1 MAKPV
6 PFLFDSCSLPLRG
19 IATLTL
25 SLLAVSGVCASSCAA
40 EIDFNQ
46 NIRPILQERCFACHG
61 VLKQESSLR
70 LDSAS
75 LLRKGSDSGEV
86 IDLEAVEQS
95 ELLIRVG
102 HKDESNRMPPEGQPL
117 AQEEIE
123 LIRQWIKAGARIPEN
138 DAAEVSPKEHWAF
151 QVPVKVKLES
161 GTKPVNPIDTLLDW
175 QRKQQGLTVIAGE
188 ADKSLLLR
196 RVYLDLIGVPP
207 IPAEVDAFLQD
218 ESDEAYE
225 KVVDQLLKSPHYGE
239 RWGRHWMDVWRYTD
253 WYGFE
258 GKVRHSQ
265 KHIWHWRDWI
275 VESLNADKGYDQMI
289 LEMLAADELYPVDRD
304 RLRATGFLARNYYLF
319 NRTTWLDST
328 IEHTG
333 KAFLGLTLNCCKCH
347 DHKYDPLTQ
356 EDYYRFRAIFEPH
369 QVRLDPMPGATDLE
383 QDGLPRVFDA
393 HPEAKTYLHIR
404 GNEKDEDRSKVL
416 SPGIPAFFD
425 NVVFQPAQIALPS
438 ESYQPATQDFVLAD
452 HLALLDSAA
461 SKVEAELQKAQDELT
476 ALRKKGPSQSRYDTF
491 KLEKS
496 NAWIDDS
503 FDQWDDLLWVV
514 KNGNWQVQE
523 GRLRQFETGLK
534 KPFFAATSRIVESRS
549 SHPQDFI
556 LEARF
561 SVSAGQ
567 KYKTI
572 GFRFDASETHE
583 KRVYLQGAPSQESK
597 VQVSFS
603 RDGKQHYPTQALEKI
618 PVQLNQVYTLRIAIR
633 NRLINVSLDGKHR
646 VSFEFPLDRQMG
658 KFQLASFDS
667 VAEFDSIR
675 VAKLPPAVEL
685 IPANGEIPLTLEQAE
700 RNVEW
705 AESKVRLA
713 HWKREMTIK
722 GVAADAAKA
731 KSNDP
736 STAIAA
742 AVAATRQYEVANL
755 EAKVLELEFKRAGG
769 STADQEEITKSLEA
783 EKEKLVAARKE
794 LVEPGEQYE
803 SIRASQKA
811 LEGPD
816 ETEESRNQ
824 PFPAISTGRRTAFAR
839 WLVDPANPLTARVAV
854 NQIWMRHF
862 GKPLVDPVT
871 DFGRRS
877 KPPIQQRLLDWLAAD
892 LVENGWKMKRI
903 HRLILM
909 SRTYRRSGQ
918 VETGE
923 IDPTDEYYR
932 YRQPLRMES
941 QVIRD
946 SLLRLSGQLEEKL
959 GGPPIDPKAQAM
971 SFRRSIYFRQSRE
984 HQHKFVGM
992 FDDADFLRCYRRQE
1006 SIIPQQA
1013 LTLANSK
1020 LAFIAA
1026 SKINEELS
1034 QDKTMKDPEFIDR
1047 SMRLILG
1054 RPPTVKELGVCLE
1067 SLERLKNLTSG
1078 RNDGLQRS
1086 RTNLI
1091 LALINSNDFVTIR

>member
-1 MAKPV
+1 MANPV
-6 PFLFDSCSLPLRG
+6 PFLSKR
-19 IATLTL
+19 IAVLTL
-25 SLLAVSGVCASSCAA
+25 SLLAVSGVCAGLCGE

-61 VLKQESSLR
+61 ALKQESSLR

-75 LLRKGSDSGEV
+75 LLLKGGDSGEI
-86 IDLEAVEQS
+86 IDLAEVEQS
-95 ELLIRVG
+95 ELLIRVS
-102 HKDESNRMPPEGQPL
+102 HQDESSRMPPEGQPL
-117 AQEEIE
+117 SQEEIE
-123 LIRQWIKAGARIPEN
+123 LIRQWIKAGGRVPKN
-138 DAAEVSPKEHWAF
+138 DTAEISPREHWAF
-151 QVPVKVKLES
+151 QVPRKGKLES
-161 GTKPVNPIDTLLDW
+161 GTKPVNPLDTLLDW
-175 QRKQQGLTVIAGE
+175 QRNQQGFTVIAGDAE
-188 ADKSLLLR
+188 KSLLLR
-196 RVYLDLIGVPP
+196 RVYLDLVGVPP
-207 IPAEVDAFLQD
+207 MPADVDAFLQD
-218 ESDEAYE
+218 ESGEAYE

-239 RWGRHWMDVWRYTD
+239 RWGRHWMDVWRYSD

-319 NRTTWLDST
+319 NRTTWLDET

-356 EDYYRFRAIFEPH
+356 EDYYQFRAIFEPH
-369 QVRLDPMPGATDLE
+369 QVRLDPLPGTTDLE
-383 QDGLPRVFDA
+383 KDGLPRVFDA

-404 GNEKDEDRSKVL
+404 GNEKDLDRSQVL

-425 NVVFQPAQIALPS
+425 DVVFRPAQIALPG
-438 ESYQPATQDFVLAD
+438 ESYQPATQDFVLRD
-452 HLALLDSAA
+452 HLLLLGSAVN
-461 SKVEAELQKAQDELT
+461 KAEGDLVIAQATLT
-476 ALRKKGPSQSRYDTF
+476 ALRSPKTGAGQTRYDRF
-491 KLEKS
+491 KLEQS

-503 FDQWDDLLWVV
+503 FDQWNDQVWVV
-514 KNGNWQVQE
+514 KNGNWKVEKGQ
-523 GRLRQFETGLK
+523 LRQFETGLK
-534 KPFFAATSRIVESRS
+534 KPFFAATSRILESRS

-561 SVSAGQ
+561 SVSGGQ

-572 GFRFDASETHE
+572 GFRFDASEKHE

-603 RDGKQHYPTQALEKI
+603 RNGKQNYPTQALEKI
-618 PVQLNQVYTLRIAIR
+618 PVQLDQVYTLRIAIR

-646 VSFEFPLDRQMG
+646 VSFEFPMDRQKG

-667 VAEFDSIR
+667 LANFDSIR
-675 VAKLPPAVEL
+675 VCKLPPTVGL
-685 IPANGEIPLTLEQAE
+685 IPANNKIPLTLEQAE

-713 HWKREMTIK
+713 QLKREKTIK

-731 KSNDP
+731 NSNDP

-742 AVAATRQYEVANL
+742 AVTSTRQCEIATL
-755 EAKVLELEFKRAGG
+755 EAKVQELEFKRAVN
-769 STADQEEITKSLEA
+769 APAEKEKNTKSLEV
-783 EKEKLVAARKE
+783 EKKKLVAARKT
-794 LVEPGEQYE
+794 LADPGEQYE
-803 SIRASQKA
+803 SIRVSQKA
-811 LEGPD
+811 LESPD
-816 ETEESRNQ
+816 ETAESRQQ
-824 PFPAISTGRRTAFAR
+824 PFPQVSTGRRTALAQ
-839 WLVDPANPLTARVAV
+839 WLVDSANPLTARVAV

-877 KPPIQQRLLDWLAAD
+877 KPPVQQRLLDWLSAD
-892 LVENGWKMKRI
+892 LVENEWKMKRI
-903 HRLILM
+903 HKLIMM
-909 SRTYRRSGQ
+909 SRAYRMSGQ
-918 VETGE
+918 VETVAS
-923 IDPTDEYYR
+923 DPTNEYYR
-932 YRQPLRMES
+932 FRQPLRMES

-946 SLLRLSGQLEEKL
+946 SLLRLSGQLQETL
-959 GGPPIDPKAQAM
+959 GGPPIDPMAQAM
-971 SFRRSIYFRQSRE
+971 SLRRSFYFRQSRE

-992 FDDADFLRCYRRQE
+992 FDDANILRCYRRQE

-1020 LAFIAA
+1020 LAFTAA
-1026 SKINEELS
+1026 SKINEKLS
-1034 QDKTMKDPEFIDR
+1034 PDKTMKDPEFIDR
-1047 SMRLILG
+1047 SFRLILG
-1054 RPPTVKELGVCLE
+1054 RPPTIKELEVCLE
-1067 SLERLKNLTSG
+1067 SLGRLKELTHARKDS
-1078 RNDGLQRS
+1078 LQRS